1 VCPLTLAPGVL
12 LTDHQITADA
22 AKPPSAGSAPRRI
35 VRRVASVLL
44 IVVACVLAP
53 LSVVTVWIHD
63 IALDTDRYVSTMAPL
78 ATNPAIQDAVVKRI
92 TQAVGVRVDG
102 PQIAGEIAD
111 WLKSRGLPARAAGA
125 VGQLGPQLDSA
136 VDGAVDKVA
145 TQFVTSNAF
154 ATVWTQ
160 ANRSAHSAVVHALT
174 GKGRGA
180 IGVANGTVTL
190 DVGTAVDTVKNQL
203 VQAGLAPA
211 SKIPQVD
218 KQVVLFQSDQL
229 AKAQKGARLLG
240 VVGNWLPVLAVLIAA
255 AGIMLARRRRRALA
269 RTALG
274 AAAGCLVVSLV
285 LVVARHYYLDHLPA
299 QVQSPAAAAAVFDT
313 LLRFL
318 RVALRTV
325 LVLGVVVALGAY
337 LVGPGAL
344 PRLLRTDCERGADA
358 AARWTHARGLGTGAV
373 GTVTA
378 RYRHWFTVGAVL
390 AVSVAFALWDHP
402 TVLTVVSLVL
412 VLLAVLLVVALLAA
426 DGRATGGAHGGET
439 GNAPGDVRQG
449 R

>member
-1 VCPLTLAPGVL
+1 M
-12 LTDHQITADA
+12 TDHRITAEG
-22 AKPPSAGSAPRRI
+22 AKPLPAGSAPRRV
-35 VRRVASVLL
+35 VRRVASAVL

-53 LSVVTVWIHD
+53 VSVLTVWIHD

-78 ATNPAIQDAVVKRI
+78 ATDPAIQAAVTNRI
-92 TQAVGVRVDG
+92 TLAVGDRVDG
-102 PQIAGEIAD
+102 PEIAGEIAD
-111 WLKSRGLPARAAGA
+111 WLKSRGLPSRAAGA

-145 TQFVTSNAF
+145 ARFVGSDAF

-160 ANRSAHSAVVHALT
+160 ANRSAHTAVVDALT

-180 IGVANGTVTL
+180 VGVDGGTVTL
-190 DVGTAVDTVKNQL
+190 DVGTAVDTVKDQL

-211 SKIPQVD
+211 AKIPEVD
-218 KQVVLFQSDQL
+218 RTVVLFQSDKL
-229 AKAQKGARLLG
+229 GKIRTGARLLD
-240 VVGNWLPVLAVLIAA
+240 VVGNWMPVLTVLVAA

-274 AAAGCLVVSLV
+274 AAAGCLVVSIV
-285 LVVARHYYLDHLPA
+285 LAVVRHYYLDHLPA
-299 QVQSPAAAAAVFDT
+299 QVLSPAAAAAVFDT

-344 PRLLRTDCERGADA
+344 PRALRTDSERGADA
-358 AARWTHARGLGTGAV
+358 VARWTHTRGLGTGAV

-390 AVSVAFALWDHP
+390 VVAVAFALWNHP
-402 TVLTVVSLVL
+402 TALTVVGLLL

-426 DGRATGGAHGGET
+426 DGRATERARD
-439 GNAPGDVRQG
+439 A
-449 R
+449 